1 MQKKQLTILPVVLLL
16 TLTGCV
22 NLAPDYERPAAPV
35 ESAWPQGEAYATTE
49 AKRAALPAWKDFIV
63 DERLEKVIDLGL
75 ENNRD
80 LRVAALNVERARAL
94 YGVQR
99 SELFPTVAAAAQNAA
114 QHTPE
119 TLSATGR
126 SSTGHQYT
134 AQLAMSSY
142 EIDFFGRVRNLNE
155 QALQSY
161 LASDDARRSAKSTLI
176 GQIAMTWLTYGADVE
191 QLKLQR
197 ETLAS
202 QEESFRLVEESF
214 RLGAVSQ
221 LDYEQART
229 TVAAAR
235 ASIAAYQR
243 AVAVDRNALQL
254 LVGAPIS
261 EELLPTG
268 IELASTLKV
277 ALPEGMPSEVLLNRP
292 DVQQAERSL
301 RAANASIGVA
311 RAAFFPSVS
320 LSLGGGTGSL
330 HLSDLFGGNS
340 GMWSFTP
347 NVALPIFTGGRNLA
361 NLEAARVD
369 ERIAATNYEKAI
381 QTAFREV
388 ADALATE
395 GTIEGELKSREEY
408 ADAAGKAYE
417 ISNSRYQHGA
427 AAYTEVLDAQRAKVS
442 AEQVLI
448 TTQLA
453 RASSLV
459 TLYKVLGGGALEEPA
474 KQGID

>member
-49 AKRAALPAWKDFIV
+49 AKRAALPAWKDFVV

-126 SSTGHQYT
+126 SNTGHQYT

-202 QEESFRLVEESF
+202 Q
-214 RLGAVSQ
+214 
-221 LDYEQART
+221 
-229 TVAAAR
+229 
-235 ASIAAYQR
+235 
-243 AVAVDRNALQL
+243 
-254 LVGAPIS
+254 
-261 EELLPTG
+261 
-268 IELASTLKV
+268 
-277 ALPEGMPSEVLLNRP
+277 
-292 DVQQAERSL
+292 
-301 RAANASIGVA
+301 
-311 RAAFFPSVS
+311 
-320 LSLGGGTGSL
+320 
-330 HLSDLFGGNS
+330 
-340 GMWSFTP
+340 
-347 NVALPIFTGGRNLA
+347 
-361 NLEAARVD
+361 
-369 ERIAATNYEKAI
+369 
-381 QTAFREV
+381 
-388 ADALATE
+388 
-395 GTIEGELKSREEY
+395 
-408 ADAAGKAYE
+408 
-417 ISNSRYQHGA
+417 
-427 AAYTEVLDAQRAKVS
+427 
-442 AEQVLI
+442 
-448 TTQLA
+448 
-453 RASSLV
+453 
-459 TLYKVLGGGALEEPA
+459 
-474 KQGID
+474 

>member
-49 AKRAALPAWKDFIV
+49 AKRAALPVWKDFVV

-155 QALQSY
+155 QALQNY

-254 LVGAPIS
+254 LVGAPIP

-330 HLSDLFGGNS
+330 HLSDLFFGEGYIRVTGKGDKQRLVPVSAAARDKIQLYLEERRKARTN
-340 GMWSFTP
+340 GEVLFLNNRGKGLTRVMVFTI
-347 NVALPIFTGGRNLA
+347 LR
-361 NLEAARVD
+361 EAAR
-369 ERIAATNYEKAI
+369 RAGITKHISPHTFRHSFATH
-381 QTAFREV
+381 
-388 ADALATE
+388 L
-395 GTIEGELKSREEY
+395 IEGG
-408 ADAAGKAYE
+408 AGIRQVQEMLGHESILTTE
-417 ISNSRYQHGA
+417 ISTHLNREHLRR
-427 AAYTEVLDAQRAKVS
+427 TV
-442 AEQVLI
+442 
-448 TTQLA
+448 
-453 RASSLV
+453 
-459 TLYKVLGGGALEEPA
+459 EEHLPL
-474 KQGID
+474 